1 MVKQHESK
9 EARRIIATITTTID
23 HSDNTSEQT
32 MEHDAIDD
40 AVVWE
45 TLLGFNPHIEIH
57 VQIIRDTSSI
67 LHKYTA
73 KKLLARSSVQ
83 ARADLLKPNKT

>member
-1 MVKQHESK
+1 MVKKHESK
-9 EARRIIATITTTID
+9 EAHRIIATITTTID

-40 AVVWE
+40 TVVWE
-45 TLLGFNPHIEIH
+45 TLLGINPNIEIH

-73 KKLLARSSVQ
+73 KKLLARSSLQ
-83 ARADLLKPNKT
+83 TRADLLKPKKT